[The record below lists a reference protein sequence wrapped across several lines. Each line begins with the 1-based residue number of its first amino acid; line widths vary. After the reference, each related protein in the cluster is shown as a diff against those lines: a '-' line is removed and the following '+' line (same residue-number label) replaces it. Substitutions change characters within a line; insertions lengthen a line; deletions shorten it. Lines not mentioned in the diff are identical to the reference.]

1 MVVKLLTDFNSTI
14 YGELFSFVVMVI
26 NRKYT
31 FLLFL
36 ALMLS
41 SLSFAQEKKIVQF
54 SGIIHAIGSELPVPF
69 VTIRNGDR
77 AEQVYVSNHEGFF
90 SFVAHV
96 GDTVRFSSIGYDPT
110 SFVIPHTADDKYT
123 AAILMKSLVKELPMV
138 TPFPW
143 ASIEEFN
150 IAFMALQVGDD
161 AIATVRKNVSPEAL
175 AALARITPRSAE
187 EIQNF
192 NSVQRHIGLTNKA
205 INQKYANPLLN
216 PFAWGSLINDIVK
229 GDFSRKKLKY

>member
-1 MVVKLLTDFNSTI
+1 MC
-14 YGELFSFVVMVI
+14 SFVSMVKNPKHI
-26 NRKYT
+26 VFT
-31 FLLFL
+31 ILLIC
-36 ALMLS
+36 S
-41 SLSFAQEKKIVQF
+41 SLFSFAQEKKIVQF

-77 AEQVYVSNHEGFF
+77 QDQIFVANHEGFF

-110 SFVIPHTADDKYT
+110 EFVVPNTSEDKYT
-123 AAILMKSLVKELPMV
+123 AAIQMKSLVKELPMV

-150 IAFMALQVGDD
+150 MAFMALRVGDD
-161 AIATVRKNVSPEAL
+161 AITTARRSVSPEAL

-192 NSVQRHIGLTNKA
+192 NSTQRHIGLTNKA

-216 PFAWGSLINDIVK
+216 PFAWGSLINDIFK
-229 GDFSRKKLKY
+229 GDDSRKKLKY